1 MATSYD
7 KERETAARIVDKY
20 VKRIAGI
27 ALKKG
32 YNGFPYTLLEGKIVS
47 GTDIVPYRVFLGNF
61 LHEQFGIEVFASQEP
76 RRRLSLIDLGTVFA
90 KYVRKI
96 LDDIEE
102 KVNLLPD
109 VGYMIDSIGPE
120 TAQEALEYFKN
131 NRQNRQV
138 YDKTFGIMLRSGE
151 GMLPIVGLSDDID
164 VLLSIPEEEWG
175 RVISLVQQNS
185 MHQLSPSSFNAFY
198 ILSSVLPFFKH
209 RNLIES
215 FERCNGEYSFVEK
228 LDVGQRLMDEHARL
242 KGCRTFEEALEK
254 RFGKISLLTK
264 EQQEQ
269 FVSNIKST
277 FNNMML
283 KKFDI
288 YRGISLNTSGREDT
302 NDWNDKIR
310 RLISEM
316 KKNRKHENTSKLIER
331 ILQGLGL
338 FSKKAG
344 THVSEPWRYL
354 DCELIVPLPA
364 VLGGAD
370 ARYGIP
376 RPNRSTFRADKLGR
390 LENLVREAIFYA
402 RFLDLADN
410 GQDRAKDI
418 NGTAEAII
426 QGFVSV
432 LDGIIEKMAEGRNSA
447 LVDIMRGERAKPR
460 GVNKKTYSDDYWL
473 KQLSSVIY
481 ELKQTIIGIFNQQE
495 ELLHPKS
502 KEHIVSFKI
511 ESAEL
516 HARFAT
522 VRDNSLV
529 YLDNG
534 LIIYGQSETDPILEV
549 PGSHFLKDDVLTSL
563 KEALENN
570 PQSELAFLLREY
582 PSELIKSVKESFSE
596 YINKVRNDLELQINQ
611 EKESFYKAFEENF
624 PEDLFEDYCTG
635 PAN

>member
-76 RRRLSLIDLGTVFA
+76 RRGLSLIDLGTVFA

-316 KKNRKHENTSKLIER
+316 KKLSLI
-331 ILQGLGL
+331 
-338 FSKKAG
+338 
-344 THVSEPWRYL
+344 
-354 DCELIVPLPA
+354 
-364 VLGGAD
+364 
-370 ARYGIP
+370 
-376 RPNRSTFRADKLGR
+376 
-390 LENLVREAIFYA
+390 
-402 RFLDLADN
+402 
-410 GQDRAKDI
+410 
-418 NGTAEAII
+418 
-426 QGFVSV
+426 
-432 LDGIIEKMAEGRNSA
+432 
-447 LVDIMRGERAKPR
+447 
-460 GVNKKTYSDDYWL
+460 
-473 KQLSSVIY
+473 
-481 ELKQTIIGIFNQQE
+481 
-495 ELLHPKS
+495 
-502 KEHIVSFKI
+502 HI
-511 ESAEL
+511 
-516 HARFAT
+516 
-522 VRDNSLV
+522 
-529 YLDNG
+529 
-534 LIIYGQSETDPILEV
+534 
-549 PGSHFLKDDVLTSL
+549 
-563 KEALENN
+563 
-570 PQSELAFLLREY
+570 
-582 PSELIKSVKESFSE
+582 
-596 YINKVRNDLELQINQ
+596 
-611 EKESFYKAFEENF
+611 
-624 PEDLFEDYCTG
+624 
-635 PAN
+635 